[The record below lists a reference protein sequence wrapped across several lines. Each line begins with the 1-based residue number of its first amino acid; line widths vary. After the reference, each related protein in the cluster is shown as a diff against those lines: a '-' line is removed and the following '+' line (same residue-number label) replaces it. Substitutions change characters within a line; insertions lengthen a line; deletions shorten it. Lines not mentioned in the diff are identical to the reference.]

1 MTEIILKPELIKGI
15 QKVLTD
21 YEPANQDPI
30 LAAQYLS
37 AIVGSIVATSNLPSD
52 QQEEIL
58 KQILDFTKY
67 VYNQQTQGASSE
79 PVNNDPQE
87 AFGIWKPS

>member
-1 MTEIILKPELIKGI
+1 MTEIVLKPELIKNI
-15 QKVLTD
+15 QKVLID

-30 LAAQYLS
+30 LAAQYLL
-37 AIVGSIVATSNLPSD
+37 AIVGSIVATSNLSSD

-67 VYNQQTQGASSE
+67 VYDQQTQGAS
-79 PVNNDPQE
+79 PQPANNDSKE